1 MDRPPASKRPR
12 LSMACNICRQ
22 RKVKCDAEYPKC
34 RNCRVRNQV
43 CITTD
48 PQRPGCSG
56 VREWLEAPENQP
68 QNPTAEQDSP
78 ITRPGRTQCA
88 VQITENTRKHPHAD
102 SQTGIVNEDL
112 SVRQQFDT
120 SVNTEQGTNRTKI
133 LGGSS
138 SQCLAKS
145 LDLYFKA
152 ARMKPV
158 SGFFRYGMRHAE
170 ELDLAL
176 GLLISDLPEPDKRE
190 RHFSLYRSRIH
201 ALYPIFDLD
210 ALHSNIQQLGSVANI
225 KELGREDIPSLV
237 SVYLVMSIGVDE
249 ATQSPTE
256 EGRRYLHAA
265 ASLLA
270 HVITIPYLPAVQA
283 LLLFTIAYRGHNKEG
298 LAWQMLGMAIRI
310 AYTLGLH
317 RSTSANRPLPGEQ
330 YLHTRVWAACCCF
343 EKMMHLES
351 GRPTLI
357 SDDLM
362 AVPNT
367 LTTEYRFLQWHLG
380 LAGYQG
386 NISEHLYK
394 YPAGRRSV
402 QQILLDTASLDRDL
416 LSWANQIPAELRPG
430 NDITCSADDFH
441 IIAFLSIEYHATMIA
456 LHRAALVAPKA
467 KIEEEVMKHIPDDP
481 SRFRLADGESVCV
494 NSGRAI
500 AKLSIELVERG
511 ANSCIIP
518 AGLSIL
524 ACITLAIYLMKH
536 PGSRLQAMDLQLLK
550 ACLEH
555 SGTQMERCNND
566 PRFIQGLAV
575 IYEQTHARLEAYA
588 ASKTGINQQ
597 PNLKSPLR
605 LGDGFTATSSTVGID
620 DRKRQSYSQL
630 PNHLPTPSSYESTTP
645 VPALQGLREVGRH
658 VNATNHVAI
667 TSTDRDSS
675 FTHQN
680 SLTNSSNRLPQQISS
695 DRLGF
700 ISDDPGAMELAGRT
714 EDFLE
719 GFTNTGD
726 MTNDLDQMFPFEGFN
741 VEDLWNWMLVFDSP
755 KTTESA

>member
-1 MDRPPASKRPR
+1 
-12 LSMACNICRQ
+12 MACNVCRQ

-56 VREWLEAPENQP
+56 VREWLDVPENQS
-68 QNPTAEQDSP
+68 QNPTAEQDGP
-78 ITRPGRTQCA
+78 IARPGRCQDAVPISGNTQ
-88 VQITENTRKHPHAD
+88 KHPHAD
-102 SQTGIVNEDL
+102 SQTGTVNEDS

-152 ARMKPV
+152 ARMKPI
-158 SGFFRYGMRHAE
+158 SGFFRHGMRHAE

-176 GLLISDLPEPDKRE
+176 GLLLPDLPEPDKRE
-190 RHFSLYRSRIH
+190 QYFSLYRHRIH

-210 ALHSNIQQLGSVANI
+210 VLHSNIQQLASVSNL
-225 KELGREDIPSLV
+225 KQLGREDILSLA

-249 ATQSPTE
+249 AAQSPTE

-265 ASLLA
+265 TSLLA
-270 HVITIPYLPAVQA
+270 HIIAIPYLTAVQA
-283 LLLFTIAYRGHNKEG
+283 LLLFTIAYRGHDKEG

-317 RSTSANRPLPGEQ
+317 RPTPTYRSLSGEQ
-330 YLHTRVWAACCCF
+330 DLHARVWAACCCF

-357 SDDLM
+357 SNDLL
-362 AVPNT
+362 AAPNT
-367 LTTEYRFLQWHLG
+367 LTTEYRSLQWHLG
-380 LAGYQG
+380 LAGYQS

-394 YPAGRRSV
+394 YPPGRRSV
-402 QQILLDTASLDRDL
+402 QQILLDTARLDRDL

-430 NDITCSADDFH
+430 NDITCSVDDFH

-524 ACITLAIYLMKH
+524 ACIALAVYLMKH
-536 PGSRLQAMDLQLLK
+536 PGSRLQAMDLELLK
-550 ACLEH
+550 ACLEF

-588 ASKTGINQQ
+588 ASKTRNNPQ
-597 PNLKSPLR
+597 PGLKSPLR
-605 LGDGFTATSSTVGID
+605 LGNGLTATSSTVGVN

-645 VPALQGLREVGRH
+645 VAASQSLREVGRH
-658 VNATNHVAI
+658 INGDNHVAFMGAG
-667 TSTDRDSS
+667 RDPS
-675 FTHQN
+675 FTHQP
-680 SLTNSSNRLPQQISS
+680 SLTNSSNRLPQDISS

-700 ISDDPGAMELAGRT
+700 ISDDPGDMQLAGRT
-714 EDFLE
+714 EDFPE
-719 GFTNTGD
+719 GFPNTGD